1 MTPLTLFVHVL
12 GERRGDQ
19 WSLLCLEF
27 DLAAQSGTLEDA
39 QARLREQIKAYLHD
53 AMEGEDA
60 PYARGLLL
68 RRAPLRYWVLYAIV
82 SLVGG
87 AVEKFSRGASRISS
101 RVPLPLVPAP
111 AC

>member
-1 MTPLTLFVHVL
+1 MTPLALFVHVL
-12 GERRGDQ
+12 GEHRGGQ

-27 DLAAQSGTLEDA
+27 DLAAQSDTLEDA

-53 AMEGEDA
+53 AMAGEDA

-68 RRAPLRYWVLYAIV
+68 RRAPLRYWLLYAAV
-82 SLVGG
+82 ALVGG
-87 AVEKFSRGASRISS
+87 VIEKFSHGASRISS

>member
-1 MTPLTLFVHVL
+1 MTLFVHVL
-12 GERRGDQ
+12 GEHRGDQ

-27 DLAAQSGTLEDA
+27 DLAAQSDTLEDA
-39 QARLREQIKAYLHD
+39 QARLREQIKSYLHD

-60 PYARGLLL
+60 PHARELLL
-68 RRAPLRYWVLYAIV
+68 RRAPLRYWLLYAAV

-87 AVEKFSRGASRISS
+87 AIEKFSHRVSRISS